1 MSNYTFKMSQSDR
14 GEYTVDI
21 MEMYVRGKLV
31 DSRDIVNIHETYSQR
46 CSIVR
51 SQMITAYENGR

>member
-1 MSNYTFKMSQSDR
+1 
-14 GEYTVDI
+14 
-21 MEMYVRGKLV
+21 MYVRGKLV